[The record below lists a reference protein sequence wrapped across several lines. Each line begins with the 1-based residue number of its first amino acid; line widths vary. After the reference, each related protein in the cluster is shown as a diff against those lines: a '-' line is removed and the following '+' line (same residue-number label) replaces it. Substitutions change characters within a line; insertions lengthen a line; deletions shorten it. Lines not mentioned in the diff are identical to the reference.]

1 MMSLSSHGDA
11 TTVSDQPAKPRGVR
25 PGPETPAPGGFLR
38 RPDLLERRPVVG
50 RPLGAQKPRR
60 IRPLEAEV
68 HLEPAVIRRPR
79 VGPAP
84 FVVVDAEK
92 RRQMRRMRGPDAR
105 NMRPSLP

>member
-50 RPLGAQKPRR
+50 RALRAQETRGVD
-60 IRPLEAEV
+60 A
-68 HLEPAVIRRPR
+68 LEPEIDLHPAV
-79 VGPAP
+79 VGLDAVPPAAL
-84 FVVVDAEK
+84 VAVDAEDLGEV
-92 RRQMRRMRGPDAR
+92 RRPFGEP
-105 NMRPSLP
+105 PGCCG